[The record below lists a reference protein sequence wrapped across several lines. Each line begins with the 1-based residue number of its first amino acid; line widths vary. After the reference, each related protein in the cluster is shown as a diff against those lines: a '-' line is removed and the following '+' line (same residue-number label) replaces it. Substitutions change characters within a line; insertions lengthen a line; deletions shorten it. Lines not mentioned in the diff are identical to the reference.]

1 MIHSLLQNVMR
12 NIPWRSQLRPWP
24 RICTI
29 HKRIM
34 TARHVHTT
42 TSARKSGRDYYSVLG
57 VSRSASQ
64 SEIRSAYL
72 KLVKQKHPD
81 RNPNKAVAHR
91 EFTELQE
98 AYSVLGD
105 ENKRKLYDNHAGSGQ
120 NHDSW
125 TQQTQQHGWQQQQQ
139 QTQQGWPQQ
148 DWQRKQQQQEFEQ
161 FWREFERIRREQEKE
176 FERLKQRSRRTVQ
189 PMHPF
194 VQLFL
199 LLLVIDFF
207 FKLISVM
214 FGGRRSGNERRD

>member
-12 NIPWRSQLRPWP
+12 NIPWRSQLRP

-29 HKRIM
+29 HERIV
-34 TARHVHTT
+34 TARHFHTT
-42 TSARKSGRDYYSVLG
+42 TSARNSGRDYYSVLG
-57 VSRSASQ
+57 VSRSANK

-105 ENKRKLYDNHAGSGQ
+105 ENKRKLYDDHAGSRQ

-139 QTQQGWPQQ
+139 TQQGWRQQ
-148 DWQRKQQQQEFEQ
+148 DWQRKQQQEEIEQ